1 MRKHKILLALIV
13 LIIKSN
19 PACSIFGQGDVP
31 LEEYY
36 EFGKH
41 QTGVAL
47 ARTNTS
53 IGTANLGTANLIDV
67 GIESLKGR
75 LMITCAHVIEG
86 EKAESCSVRFMDE
99 NNESQE
105 IGVQSLFFPSD
116 YQNTEQDLGFILLKE
131 PVDIGKF
138 KPFKLNLARNN
149 DSLAGKQVNVFGC
162 SPLFGK
168 ASSHIVFREVTPL
181 RRGMTTYVGSAANET
196 PRMQSHF
203 YDHRGFVKIYDM
215 SKRDETRE
223 REIKKKIKELSELE
237 EQSTDSMERWNL
249 SSRIIGLHNELIR
262 ISNEKE
268 FLVIPQQELL
278 EIIYYDDHLEEQLN
292 QLQSTRGLDTSE
304 VLNRWKKLTEDD
316 KTVTTTFELGDSHI
330 SLYKPLPRLS
340 GQIFHGDSGGAW
352 VHEDEIVALSTAR
365 RCDDGILTEKLDP
378 SQNISSYFSD
388 CERNINEWK
397 KLDAMLPFLQERNS
411 ISFATS
417 IWSCRNWIESTLVKI
432 NAELDKSLHSSSM
445 PSSSSSTHLP
455 QSLIYSSSSS
465 IF

>member
-1 MRKHKILLALIV
+1 M
-13 LIIKSN
+13 KSN
-19 PACSIFGQGDVP
+19 PACSIFGQGDGL

-47 ARTNTS
+47 ARTNT
-53 IGTANLGTANLIDV
+53 GTGTANLIDV

-86 EKAESCSVRFMDE
+86 KEAESCSVRFMDE

-116 YQNTEQDLGFILLKE
+116 YQNKEQDIGFILLKE

-181 RRGMTTYVGSAANET
+181 RRGMTTYIGSATNET
-196 PRMQSHF
+196 PKMQSHF
-203 YDHRGFVKIYDM
+203 YDHRGLVKIYGM
-215 SKRDETRE
+215 SKRDEPRE
-223 REIKKKIKELSELE
+223 LEIKEKIKELSELKA
-237 EQSTDSMERWNL
+237 QSTDSKGGWDL
-249 SSRIIGLHNELIR
+249 SLRILGLHSELIR
-262 ISNEKE
+262 IS
-268 FLVIPQQELL
+268 PQQELL
-278 EIIYYDDHLEEQLN
+278 ETIYYDDQFEEQLN

-304 VLNRWKKLTEDD
+304 VLNRWKMLTEDD

-330 SLYKPLPRLS
+330 GLYKPLPRLS
-340 GQIFHGDSGGAW
+340 GQVFHGDSGGAW
-352 VHEDEIVALSTAR
+352 VHEGEIVALSTAR
-365 RCDDGILTEKLDP
+365 HCDDDILTFTKELDL
-378 SQNISSYFSD
+378 SQISSYFSG
-388 CERNINEWK
+388 CEKVINEWK
-397 KLDAMLPFLQERNS
+397 GLDVMLPFLKNGNS
-411 ISFATS
+411 MSFATS
-417 IWSCRNWIESTLVKI
+417 IWSCRDWIQGTLEKI
-432 NAELDKSLHSSSM
+432 VAQN
-445 PSSSSSTHLP
+445 
-455 QSLIYSSSSS
+455 
-465 IF
+465 

>member
-1 MRKHKILLALIV
+1 MHKNKILLLLIALIM
-13 LIIKSN
+13 KSN
-19 PACSIFGQGDVP
+19 PAYSIFGQGDVP

-47 ARTNTS
+47 ARKNTG
-53 IGTANLGTANLIDV
+53 IGMANLGTANLIDV

-75 LMITCAHVIEG
+75 LMITCAHVIES

-116 YQNTEQDLGFILLKE
+116 YQNTEQDIGFILLKE

-168 ASSHIVFREVTPL
+168 ASSHIVFREVAPL
-181 RRGMTTYVGSAANET
+181 RRGMTTYVGSASNET

-203 YDHRGFVKIYDM
+203 YDHRGLVKIYGM
-215 SKRDETRE
+215 PKRDETRE
-223 REIKKKIKELSELE
+223 REINEKIKELSELE

-249 SSRIIGLHNELIR
+249 SSKILGLHSELIR
-262 ISNEKE
+262 IRIS
-268 FLVIPQQELL
+268 PQQELL
-278 EIIYYDDHLEEQLN
+278 ETIYYDDHLEEQLN

-304 VLNRWKKLTEDD
+304 VLNRWKTLTEDD

-330 SLYKPLPRLS
+330 GLYKPLPRLS

-352 VHEDEIVALSTAR
+352 VHEDEIVALSTTR
-365 RCDDGILTEKLDP
+365 RCDDSILTEKLDP
-378 SQNISSYFSD
+378 SQDISSYFSN
-388 CERNINEWK
+388 CEKDINEWK
-397 KLDAMLPFLQERNS
+397 RIDAMLPFLQEGNS
-411 ISFATS
+411 ISSATS
-417 IWSCRNWIESTLVKI
+417 IWSCRSWIESTLVKI
-432 NAELDKSLHSSSM
+432 NAELAKSLPCSSI
-445 PSSSSSTHLP
+445 PSSSSSAELTQNLP
-455 QSLIYSSSSS
+455 CSSSSS
-465 IF
+465 MF

>member
-1 MRKHKILLALIV
+1 MRKHKVFLILIV
-13 LIIKSN
+13 LIMKCD
-19 PACSIFGQGDVP
+19 PACSIFGQGDVL

-53 IGTANLGTANLIDV
+53 TGTANLIDV
-67 GIESLKGR
+67 DIESLKGR

-86 EKAESCSVRFMDE
+86 EKAESCLVRFMDE
-99 NNESQE
+99 NNEPQE

-116 YQNTEQDLGFILLKE
+116 YQNKEQDIGFILLKE

-168 ASSHIVFREVTPL
+168 ASSHVVFREVAPL

-203 YDHRGFVKIYDM
+203 YDHRGLVKIYDM

-223 REIKKKIKELSELE
+223 LEIKEKIKELSELK
-237 EQSTDSMERWNL
+237 EQSTDSMERWTL
-249 SSRIIGLHNELIR
+249 SSRILGLHSELIR
-262 ISNEKE
+262 IS
-268 FLVIPQQELL
+268 PQQELL

-292 QLQSTRGLDTSE
+292 HLQSPRGLDTSE
-304 VLNRWKKLTEDD
+304 VLNRWKRLTEDD

-330 SLYKPLPRLS
+330 GLYKPLPRLS

-365 RCDDGILTEKLDP
+365 RCDDGILTVKLDP

-388 CERNINEWK
+388 CERDINEWK
-397 KLDAMLPFLQERNS
+397 RLDAMLPFLQEGNS
-411 ISFATS
+411 MSFATS
-417 IWSCRNWIESTLVKI
+417 IWSCRDWIQETLEKI
-432 NAELDKSLHSSSM
+432 VAQN
-445 PSSSSSTHLP
+445 
-455 QSLIYSSSSS
+455 
-465 IF
+465 

>member
-1 MRKHKILLALIV
+1 MRKHKILLVLTA

-47 ARTNTS
+47 ARTNTG

-75 LMITCAHVIEG
+75 LMITCAHVIES

-116 YQNTEQDLGFILLKE
+116 YQNTEQDIGFILLKE

-168 ASSHIVFREVTPL
+168 ASSHIVFREITPL

-196 PRMQSHF
+196 PIMQSHF
-203 YDHRGFVKIYDM
+203 YDHRGLVKIYGM

-223 REIKKKIKELSELE
+223 REINEKIKELSELE

-249 SSRIIGLHNELIR
+249 SSKILGLHSELIR
-262 ISNEKE
+262 IRIS
-268 FLVIPQQELL
+268 PQQELL
-278 EIIYYDDHLEEQLN
+278 ETIYYDDHLEEQLN

-304 VLNRWKKLTEDD
+304 VLNRWKTLTEDD

-330 SLYKPLPRLS
+330 GLYKPLPRLS

-352 VHEDEIVALSTAR
+352 VHEDEIVALSTTR
-365 RCDDGILTEKLDP
+365 RCDDSILTEKLDP
-378 SQNISSYFSD
+378 SQDISSYFSN
-388 CERNINEWK
+388 CEKDIKEWK
-397 KLDAMLPFLQERNS
+397 RIDAMLPFLQEGNS
-411 ISFATS
+411 ISSATS
-417 IWSCRNWIESTLVKI
+417 IWSCRSWIEFTLVKI
-432 NAELDKSLHSSSM
+432 NAELA
-445 PSSSSSTHLP
+445 
-455 QSLIYSSSSS
+455 QSLPYSSSSS
-465 IF
+465 MF